1 MQESIKNYKVGS
13 VNSMN
18 ANIMAP
24 YANFIDYKEIKGI
37 HAYLKSINT
46 K

>member
-1 MQESIKNYKVGS
+1 
-13 VNSMN
+13 MN

-24 YANFIDYKEIKGI
+24 YANFIDNKEIKGV
-37 HAYLKSINT
+37 HAYLNKINN